1 MNKDAAISFRLNEKT
16 IAELDRLADLQG
28 KARTAIIREALAKHL
43 KVTPPKAQSDSSKLD
58 PQDGYRARIGVV
70 EAELG
75 ELECLISDLYRLY
88 DRSVGRTSEIE
99 EAVQKLVTFVKVI

>member
-1 MNKDAAISFRLNEKT
+1 MSKFDEATPHRTQVQST
-16 IAELDRLADLQG
+16 
-28 KARTAIIREALAKHL
+28 ARTAIIREAISKHL
-43 KVTPPKAQSDSSKLD
+43 KVQPPKARSDISKRETRL
-58 PQDGYRARIGVV
+58 DGYRSRIGVV

-88 DRSVGRTSEIE
+88 ERSVGRTSEIE